1 MIISLNLETDF
12 SHTAK
17 RGKPTNFFS
26 ETLLAGFIS
35 AETELLSYPQNLS
48 RFMSALHFVGGTLE
62 LKLPFL
68 PDLQLCLLYT
78 SPSPRD

>member
-1 MIISLNLETDF
+1 MAKQFFNVLTNQYLNLLNNLKGPSVFRYLNFNMIISLNLETDFF

-35 AETELLSYPQNLS
+35 AETELLS
-48 RFMSALHFVGGTLE
+48 
-62 LKLPFL
+62 
-68 PDLQLCLLYT
+68 
-78 SPSPRD
+78 

>member
-17 RGKPTNFFS
+17 RGKPTKFLF

-35 AETELLSYPQNLS
+35 AETELLS
-48 RFMSALHFVGGTLE
+48 
-62 LKLPFL
+62 
-68 PDLQLCLLYT
+68 
-78 SPSPRD
+78 